1 MNIFYLH
8 ENPIQSAKWHL
19 DKHVVKMPIEYA
31 QLLSTAHRLLDGTMW
46 IDRTANNRRI
56 KRWRLDDDRED
67 NLYKA
72 GHINHPSAVWCRE
85 TTANYFHL
93 FSLYTATLAEFTY
106 RYGKQHG
113 ASKPW
118 LWLQRP
124 PKNLKRDELTP
135 MPQAMPDYCKIVGD
149 SIGAYRK
156 YYINEKKRFA
166 TWRGKINGREIPEWY
181 VSGRSLSA

>member
-1 MNIFYLH
+1 
-8 ENPIQSAKWHL
+8 
-19 DKHVVKMPIEYA
+19 MPIEYA

-124 PKNLKRDELTP
+124 PKNLKRDGLTP
-135 MPQAMPDYCKIVGD
+135 MPEKYTLYKRIKELVDENNMLKWERDEDQYTRRVDI
-149 SIGAYRK
+149 IGQ
-156 YYINEKKRFA
+156 
-166 TWRGKINGREIPEWY
+166 NGNTGEHYEAVDEQNRNK
-181 VSGRSLSA
+181 

>member
-72 GHINHPSAVWCRE
+72 GHINH
-85 TTANYFHL
+85 
-93 FSLYTATLAEFTY
+93 
-106 RYGKQHG
+106 
-113 ASKPW
+113 
-118 LWLQRP
+118 LQQLVCDP
-124 PKNLKRDELTP
+124 LL
-135 MPQAMPDYCKIVGD
+135 
-149 SIGAYRK
+149 
-156 YYINEKKRFA
+156 
-166 TWRGKINGREIPEWY
+166 
-181 VSGRSLSA
+181 